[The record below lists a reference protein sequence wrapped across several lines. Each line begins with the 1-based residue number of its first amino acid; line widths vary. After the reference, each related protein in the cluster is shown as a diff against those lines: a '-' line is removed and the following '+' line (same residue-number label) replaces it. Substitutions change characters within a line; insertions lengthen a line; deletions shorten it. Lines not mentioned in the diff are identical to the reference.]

1 MDGERRAQVLEIL
14 DYWRLIEFLGQ
25 TDIPVQKN
33 ENKKLRK
40 KLEKGEDV
48 TETKLEVFQEL
59 SDTCIQVDEM
69 IGKDD
74 RKFTSFASK
83 GEEVYFCMGAVQR
96 NAFVEYL
103 SKYLPDEEEAPELAY
118 PDKSLIAWFSF
129 KTNNEG
135 GYLDHS
141 FQLSPLLWAASVWE
155 DSREEAVRIFY
166 PSKDVYDSI
175 VRNFNERLEGRS
187 AEEFLPSLFED
198 IQTNYVK
205 KSFPDLSVETK
216 GFLEY
221 NRYSK
226 DEHKQADEDPTD
238 YSDLGKSYFLNDINL
253 LYERVRSGSFGDKN
267 EYEKGVIDYILS
279 AHNKSRGNEVL
290 GRVTISPKEDQTLM
304 RRFFEDVLD
313 VDRAPI
319 GKWPA
324 KFMPALMQQVAINLS
339 VDPKGKTPVF
349 SVNGPPGTGKTTL
362 LKEIVAHNIVER
374 AKLLAEA
381 GDDPDEIFEQRF
393 FSHGSLDK
401 HAYYQYAPSY
411 YDIKND
417 KINDYAMLIA
427 SCNNAAVEN
436 ITVDLPKSKDIL
448 ESLKDS
454 EEEYDSIRE
463 GLREVYSLFDLE
475 QSDDIET
482 VTTYGKSRQEKDIYF
497 TRYAKKLLGMDD
509 CWGLISA
516 PFGKRAN
523 IRRYCTAVLEPFL
536 EEYKSLESRKSHRK
550 KYSIQRTLFLEQLEK
565 VKEMQKE
572 LSLLCKLARKVE
584 GKEGELDPD
593 ELLEKKKGLMGEI
606 SDLNREIKEAEK
618 EVLEL
623 EEGYPRNWF
632 GKRKKSSKRDSLIQK
647 YRNKIDSL
655 MLKKDEI
662 NLETD
667 RIDRI
672 LKYRKLL
679 KAHSEGEKMLT
690 PLDSSFM
697 DDYMSFDEK
706 RSTRAQVSDP
716 WFTPEYNR
724 EREKL
729 FLHACKLHKEF
740 AAASKALRHNII
752 NLLIA
757 WNMSDDCTQRM
768 TEEDRQEAMPVL
780 LQSIFLMTPVISTTF
795 ASAQTFLSDVGQSG
809 VFGTLIIDE
818 AGQAQPQMAIG
829 SMFRCRKAVIVGDP
843 KQIEPVVTAE
853 TDMIKQ
859 LLSSDLLSSY
869 KDKKISVQGFADYI
883 NPYGTFLGEEEE
895 KEWVGCPLVVHR
907 RCIDPMY
914 SISNILSYDLTMKQQ
929 TTDPKEERCK
939 TFIAD
944 KSYWIDVEGSED
956 PGAKDHFVK
965 AQGEVVIR
973 LLEEKFKKDPGDI
986 PRLFIITPFTS
997 VKKGIRDM
1005 ISGSQLY
1012 KKEPR
1017 IKKWMADD
1025 NIGTV
1030 HTFQGQGTDEVIF
1043 LLGCDKNSMSAANWV
1058 NKNIVNVAATRAK
1071 FRFYIVGDRKV
1082 WTCKPVKIA
1091 REYMGELIRASDLD
1105 KLLSEDTRIDENKKL
1120 VEAQGSESY
1129 TNDEKTSTTSSVCP
1143 KCGRALVKRK
1153 GKFGE
1158 FIGCSGFPKCK
1169 FTRSLEDP
1177 AKDKDD
1183 EKKNGG

>member
-1 MDGERRAQVLEIL
+1 MDGEIRTQVLEIL

-25 TDIPVQKN
+25 IDIPRQKN

-40 KLEKGEDV
+40 KLEKGEAV
-48 TETKLEVFQEL
+48 TETKLEVFHEF
-59 SDTCIQVDEM
+59 SDTCIQLDKM
-69 IGKDD
+69 IEDD
-74 RKFTSFASK
+74 DKKFASFVSK
-83 GEEVYFCMGAVQR
+83 GKEVYFCMGAVER

-103 SKYLPDEEEAPELAY
+103 SKYLPDEEEVPELAY
-118 PDKSLIAWFSF
+118 SNKSFIAWFSF
-129 KTNNEG
+129 KTDNEG
-135 GYLDHS
+135 RYLNYS

-155 DSREEAVRIFY
+155 DSRESGIFY
-166 PSKDVYDSI
+166 PSKGAYDSI
-175 VRNFNERLEGRS
+175 IRNFNERLEGRLS
-187 AEEFLPSLFED
+187 EEFLPSLFED
-198 IQTNYVK
+198 IQTNYVN
-205 KSFPDLSVETK
+205 KSFPDLSPQTK

-226 DEHKQADEDPTD
+226 EEHKQRDEDPTD

-253 LYERVRSGSFGDKN
+253 LYERVQEGSFGDKN

-279 AHNKSRGNEVL
+279 AHNKSRGSEVF
-290 GRVTISPKEDQTLM
+290 GRIIISPKEDRTLM
-304 RRFFEDVLD
+304 KRFFEDVLD

-339 VDPKGKTPVF
+339 IDPKGQTPVF

-381 GDDPDEIFEQRF
+381 GDDPDVIFEQRF
-393 FSHGSLDK
+393 FSHGPLDNQ
-401 HAYYQYAPSY
+401 AYYQYAPSY
-411 YDIKND
+411 YAVKND

-454 EEEYDSIRE
+454 EEEQDSIRE

-497 TRYAKKLLGMDD
+497 TRYAKKLLSMDD

-516 PFGKRAN
+516 PFGKKTN

-550 KYSIQRTLFLEQLEK
+550 NYSLQRALFLEQLEK
-565 VKEMQKE
+565 VREMQKE

-584 GKEGELDPD
+584 GKAGELDRE
-593 ELLEKKKGLMGEI
+593 ELLEKRKGLMGEI
-606 SDLNREIKEAEK
+606 AGLNREIKEAEK

-623 EEGYPRNWF
+623 EEGYPKNWF
-632 GKRKKSSKRDSLIQK
+632 GKRKKSSTRDALIRK
-647 YRNKIDSL
+647 YKNKIDSL
-655 MLKKDEI
+655 MLKKDKI

-667 RIDRI
+667 QINRI
-672 LKYRKLL
+672 LKYKQLL
-679 KAHSEGEKMLT
+679 EGYSEGSKRMI
-690 PLDSSFM
+690 PLDPSFM
-697 DDYMSFDEK
+697 EDYMSLDER
-706 RSTRAQVSDP
+706 RSSRAQVSDP

-729 FLHACKLHKEF
+729 FLYACKLHKEF
-740 AAASKALRHNII
+740 VASSKALRHNII

-795 ASAQTFLSDVGQSG
+795 ASAQTFLNDVGQSG

-843 KQIEPVVTAE
+843 KQIEPVVTEE

-929 TTDPKEERCK
+929 TTNPKEERCK

-944 KSYWIDVEGSED
+944 KSYWIDVEGDENS
-956 PGAKDHFVK
+956 GAKDHFVK
-965 AQGEVVIR
+965 AQGEIVIR
-973 LLEEKFKKDPGDI
+973 LLEEKFKKDSSDI

-1017 IKKWMADD
+1017 IKKWMADN

-1030 HTFQGQGTDEVIF
+1030 HTFQGKGTDEVIF
-1043 LLGCDKNSMSAANWV
+1043 LLGCDKTSISAANWV
-1058 NKNIVNVAATRAK
+1058 NKNIVNVATTRAK
-1071 FRFYIVGDRKV
+1071 FRFYIVGDHKV

-1091 REYMGELIRASDLD
+1091 REYMGGFIRGSDLD
-1105 KLLSEDTRIDENKKL
+1105 KLLSEDTRVDENKKI
-1120 VEAQGSESY
+1120 VEEQGTVKY
-1129 TNDEKTSTTSSVCP
+1129 TNDKDAVTTASSCP
-1143 KCGRALVKRK
+1143 KCGKALVKRK

-1177 AKDKDD
+1177 TKDKDD
-1183 EKKNGG
+1183 ENENGR